1 MKSLSLDSMVSVEGG
16 NDAVKGFCDGFK
28 VSASIYILGAAANF
42 WNPVGAAGTVALSTV
57 AIGCWIAS

>member
-1 MKSLSLDSMVSVEGG
+1 MKSLNFDSMVSVEGG
-16 NDAVKGFCDGFK
+16 NDVVKGFCDGFK
-28 VSASIYILGAAANF
+28 VGASVYILGAVANW